1 MNAER
6 RNGTREPIRLSDH
19 FSYGRLI
26 RFTMP
31 TIIMMIFTSIYGVV
45 DGLFV
50 SNVVGKTEF
59 AALNFVFPFI
69 MVLGGAGFMIGTG
82 STALVA
88 QQLGQGNKQKA
99 NHTFTT
105 MVSFTIF
112 LGVILTVIGIAVI
125 RPVCVLLGATPEM
138 IEGCVVY
145 GRVTIAFT
153 AAFMLQNVF
162 QSFLAAAEK
171 PKLGL
176 FVTVAAGLTNAV
188 LDAVFI
194 AGFRWG
200 LAGAALATGLGQVVG
215 GVLPLI
221 YFLRT
226 NGSLLQLEK
235 KPSLE
240 IKPILKACGNGSSE
254 MMSNIATSLVSMLY
268 NFQLLKYIGEDGVS
282 AYGVLM
288 YVQFIFIAIS
298 IGYSIGAAP
307 IVSYHYGAQD
317 YTELKFFCVKA

>member
-6 RNGTREPIRLSDH
+6 RNGAREPIRLSDH

-145 GRVTIAFT
+145 AHAGGLDDDAVGVVLLHHLLQGGAEVAHQRAADAAGVQLVDLD
-153 AAFMLQNVF
+153 AAFLQKAAVNAD
-162 QSFLAAAEK
+162 LAELVLDQHHLLAGK
-171 PKLGL
+171 GL
-176 FVTVAAGLTNAV
+176 FDELFDQGSFTGTKEAGENI
-188 LDAVFI
+188 DFGHDSI
-194 AGFRWG
+194 A
-200 LAGAALATGLGQVVG
+200 
-215 GVLPLI
+215 
-221 YFLRT
+221 
-226 NGSLLQLEK
+226 S
-235 KPSLE
+235 
-240 IKPILKACGNGSSE
+240 
-254 MMSNIATSLVSMLY
+254 
-268 NFQLLKYIGEDGVS
+268 
-282 AYGVLM
+282 
-288 YVQFIFIAIS
+288 
-298 IGYSIGAAP
+298 
-307 IVSYHYGAQD
+307 
-317 YTELKFFCVKA
+317 FFE

>member
-6 RNGTREPIRLSDH
+6 RNGAREPIRLSDH

-82 STALVA
+82 GTALVA

-112 LGVILTVIGIAVI
+112 LGAILTVIGIAVI

-188 LDAVFI
+188 LDAVSMGAGRRGAGHRPWTSGGRCAASYLLPADERQPAAAGEKAI
-194 AGFRWG
+194 AGDKTDPKGMRQRLLRDDVQYRY
-200 LAGAALATGLGQVVG
+200 LAGEYAV
-215 GVLPLI
+215 
-221 YFLRT
+221 
-226 NGSLLQLEK
+226 
-235 KPSLE
+235 
-240 IKPILKACGNGSSE
+240 
-254 MMSNIATSLVSMLY
+254 
-268 NFQLLKYIGEDGVS
+268 
-282 AYGVLM
+282 
-288 YVQFIFIAIS
+288 
-298 IGYSIGAAP
+298 
-307 IVSYHYGAQD
+307 
-317 YTELKFFCVKA
+317 

>member
-6 RNGTREPIRLSDH
+6 RNGAREPIRLSDH

-82 STALVA
+82 GTALVA
-88 QQLGQGNKQKA
+88 QQLGQGDKQKA

-176 FVTVAAGLTNAV
+176 FVTVAAGLTNAA
-188 LDAVFI
+188 LDALFI
-194 AGFRWG
+194 VGFRWG

-221 YFLRT
+221 YFLRP
-226 NGSLLQLEK
+226 NNSLLRLTGKPTLEA
-235 KPSLE
+235 
-240 IKPILKACGNGSSE
+240 KPILKACGNGSSE
-254 MMSNIATSLVSMLY
+254 MMSNIASSLVGMLY
-268 NFQLLKYIGEDGVS
+268 NFQLLIYIGEDGVS
-282 AYGVLM
+282 AYGVLL

-298 IGYSIGAAP
+298 IGYIPSAYRP
-307 IVSYHYGAQD
+307 
-317 YTELKFFCVKA
+317 L

>member
-6 RNGTREPIRLSDH
+6 RNGAQEPIRLSDH

-82 STALVA
+82 GTALVA
-88 QQLGQGNKQKA
+88 QH
-99 NHTFTT
+99 HTFTT
-105 MVSFTIF
+105 MVSFTIL

-221 YFLRT
+221 YFLRQPAAAGEKAIAGDKT
-226 NGSLLQLEK
+226 DPKGMRQRLLRDDVQYRYL
-235 KPSLE
+235 
-240 IKPILKACGNGSSE
+240 A
-254 MMSNIATSLVSMLY
+254 
-268 NFQLLKYIGEDGVS
+268 GEYAV
-282 AYGVLM
+282 
-288 YVQFIFIAIS
+288 
-298 IGYSIGAAP
+298 
-307 IVSYHYGAQD
+307 
-317 YTELKFFCVKA
+317 